1 MIQSSNFHI
10 PIVAILNKLASGG
23 TLAVDQEVIDLNL
36 KQYLPESS
44 TMLPVL
50 ALLVCAQW
58 FWSRTTS
65 EINPQDSSQLP
76 LEISTAEQFRQ
87 IQKSA
92 LDINRQ
98 IGLLNLQ
105 NAELE
110 QQTQALLANNQF
122 KKARTH
128 LLEIA
133 ARAVEQGDDLKLGNI
148 LLLLGSV
155 AIDGQELVSAELLLQ
170 EALSIARQQNDEL
183 TMARSY
189 QQLGRLNIKVRAL
202 ARYAGE
208 SYDNLWLARSQINR
222 GQYRGAEESLKAVIK
237 ANTEIRR
244 YGAAADALE
253 ALAGFHQRFSDDYQA
268 QLAYAEAARLYA
280 TSGQLTQ
287 ARKVVERLKSSGYG
301 EAELDIL
308 DGEVKSLFRQNETDR
323 VYASQARDLKMLY
336 HHYSRKVEHQRAW
349 QLRIKASR
357 VLGKTSE
364 TAVFERGAD
373 VLAVL
378 YNSNFAMD
386 RAKQYLNQADT
397 LFIGFGADQ
406 NALQTQ
412 NMQTLIY

>member
-1 MIQSSNFHI
+1 MVQI
-10 PIVAILNKLASGG
+10 
-23 TLAVDQEVIDLNL
+23 
-36 KQYLPESS
+36 
-44 TMLPVL
+44 L

-58 FWSRTTS
+58 FLSRSTS
-65 EINPQDSSQLP
+65 EMNPEATSQVP

-87 IQKSA
+87 VQKSA

-105 NAELE
+105 DTELE
-110 QQTQALLANNQF
+110 QRTQALLAKNQF

-133 ARAVEQGDDLKLGNI
+133 AEAVEQGDDLKLGNI

-155 AIDGQELVSAELLLQ
+155 AIDGQELVSAEVLLQ

-202 ARYAGE
+202 ARYAAE
-208 SYDNLWLARSQINR
+208 SYDDLWLARSQINR
-222 GQYRGAEESLKAVIK
+222 GQYRGAEESLKAVID

-253 ALAGFHQRFSDDYQA
+253 ALAAFYRRFSDDYQA
-268 QLAYAEAARLYA
+268 QHAYAEAARLYA
-280 TSGQLTQ
+280 TSGQLTR
-287 ARKVVERLKSSGYG
+287 ARKVVEQLKSSGYG

-308 DGEVKSLFRQNETDR
+308 DDEVKSLFRQNETDR
-323 VYASQARDLKMLY
+323 VYASQAHDLKMLY
-336 HHYSRKVEHQRAW
+336 HHYSRKGEHKRAW

-386 RAKQYLNQADT
+386 RAKQYLNQADS
-397 LFIGFGADQ
+397 LFNGFDADQ
-406 NALQTQ
+406 NAFQTQ
-412 NMQTLIY
+412 NMQNLIY

>member
-1 MIQSSNFHI
+1 M
-10 PIVAILNKLASGG
+10 PI
-23 TLAVDQEVIDLNL
+23 
-36 KQYLPESS
+36 
-44 TMLPVL
+44 L

-58 FWSRTTS
+58 FWSRSTS
-65 EINPQDSSQLP
+65 EIVPESLSQTP
-76 LEISTAEQFRQ
+76 LEISTAAQLRQ
-87 IQKSA
+87 VRESA

-98 IGLLNLQ
+98 ISLLNLQ
-105 NAELE
+105 NSELE
-110 QQTQALLANNQF
+110 QQTQELLANSQF
-122 KKARTH
+122 KRARTH

-133 ARAVEQGDDLKLGNI
+133 ANAVEQGDDFKLGNI
-148 LLLLGSV
+148 LLLLGSI
-155 AIDGQELVSAELLLQ
+155 AIDGQELVTAELLLQ
-170 EALSIARQQNDEL
+170 EALSIARHHNDEL

-202 ARYAGE
+202 ARYAAE

-222 GQYRGAEESLKAVIK
+222 GEFRGAEESLKAVIE

-253 ALAGFHQRFSDDYQA
+253 ALAGFHQRFNDDYQA

-280 TSGQLTQ
+280 TTGQLTRAQ
-287 ARKVVERLKSSGYG
+287 NVVQRLKTYGYG
-301 EAELDIL
+301 EAELDML
-308 DGEVKSLFRQNETDR
+308 DNEVKSLFRQNETDQ
-323 VYASQARDLKMLY
+323 VYATQAHDLKMLY
-336 HHYSRKVEHQRAW
+336 HHYSRKGEYQRAW

-386 RAKQYLNQADT
+386 RAKQYLNQAGT
-397 LFIGFGADQ
+397 LFDGFGAEQ

-412 NMQTLIY
+412 NMQTMIY

>member
-1 MIQSSNFHI
+1 M
-10 PIVAILNKLASGG
+10 
-23 TLAVDQEVIDLNL
+23 NL

-44 TMLPVL
+44 TIIPVL
-50 ALLVCAQW
+50 VLLVCAQW
-58 FWSRTTS
+58 FLSRSPS
-65 EINPQDSSQLP
+65 EINPESSPQLP

-87 IQKSA
+87 LQKSA
-92 LDINRQ
+92 LNINRQ

-105 NAELE
+105 DAELE
-110 QQTQALLANNQF
+110 RQTQALLANGQF
-122 KKARTH
+122 RKARTH
-128 LLEIA
+128 LLELA
-133 ARAVEQGDDLKLGNI
+133 AEAAEQGDDLKLGNI

-170 EALSIARQQNDEL
+170 EALSIARRHNDEL
-183 TMARSY
+183 TMARCY

-202 ARYAGE
+202 ARYAAE
-208 SYDNLWLARSQINR
+208 SYDNLWLARSKINR
-222 GQYRGAEESLKAVIK
+222 GEYRGAEESLRAVIE

-253 ALAGFHQRFSDDYQA
+253 ALASFHQRFSDDYQA

-287 ARKVVERLKSSGYG
+287 ARNVVERLRSSGYG
-301 EAELDIL
+301 EAELDML
-308 DGEVKSLFRQNETDR
+308 DEEVKSLFRQNETDQ
-323 VYASQARDLKMLY
+323 VYASQAHDLKVLF
-336 HHYSRKVEHQRAW
+336 HHYSRKGQYKKAW

-386 RAKQYLNQADT
+386 RAKKYLNQADS
-397 LFIGFGADQ
+397 LFNGFGADQ
-406 NALQTQ
+406 KALQAQ
-412 NMQTLIY
+412 DMQTLIY

>member
-1 MIQSSNFHI
+1 M
-10 PIVAILNKLASGG
+10 
-23 TLAVDQEVIDLNL
+23 
-36 KQYLPESS
+36 
-44 TMLPVL
+44 
-50 ALLVCAQW
+50 
-58 FWSRTTS
+58 
-65 EINPQDSSQLP
+65 
-76 LEISTAEQFRQ
+76 
-87 IQKSA
+87 
-92 LDINRQ
+92 
-98 IGLLNLQ
+98 NLQ

-110 QQTQALLANNQF
+110 QQTQALLAKGQF

-128 LLEIA
+128 LLELGAEA
-133 ARAVEQGDDLKLGNI
+133 AEQGDDLKLGNI

-183 TMARSY
+183 TMARCY

-202 ARYAGE
+202 ARYAAE

-222 GQYRGAEESLKAVIK
+222 GEYRGAEESLRAVIE

-253 ALAGFHQRFSDDYQA
+253 ALAGFHQRFSDNYQA

-287 ARKVVERLKSSGYG
+287 ARNVVERLKSSGYG
-301 EAELDIL
+301 EAELDRL
-308 DGEVKSLFRQNETDR
+308 DEEVKSLFRQNETDQ
-323 VYASQARDLKMLY
+323 VYASQAHDLKVLY
-336 HHYSRKVEHQRAW
+336 HHYSRKGEHKKAW

-386 RAKQYLNQADT
+386 RAKQYLNQADS
-397 LFIGFGADQ
+397 LFNGFGADQ
-406 NALQTQ
+406 NALQARD
-412 NMQTLIY
+412 MQTLIY